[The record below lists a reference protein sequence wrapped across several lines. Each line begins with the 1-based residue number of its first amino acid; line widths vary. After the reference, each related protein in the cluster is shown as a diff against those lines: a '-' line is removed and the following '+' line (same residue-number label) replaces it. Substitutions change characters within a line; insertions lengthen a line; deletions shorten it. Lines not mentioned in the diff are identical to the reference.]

1 MMSTACKSIIITVPH
16 SGSSTQ
22 PDDPGALSAALEV
35 NNAISAFTGT
45 AKCMIPQMFVSRTP
59 RSAVVDLNRSFSR
72 NQDFR
77 PSVRKE
83 LSRGTASI
91 LLDIHSYP
99 PSASSLDFYT
109 LTQENPAHAF
119 AADLCKF
126 VMINSDIQC
135 RAFIGQDNDIIA
147 EASSVGEIPGILVEF
162 NEATEKTR
170 EIATLIALWLS
181 RTL

>member
-1 MMSTACKSIIITVPH
+1 MPH

-22 PDDPGALSAALEV
+22 PDDPGALSAAFEV

-109 LTQENPAHAF
+109 LTQENPAHAY
-119 AADLCKF
+119 AADLCNF
-126 VMINSDIQC
+126 VMMMNSDSNIQC
-135 RAFIGQDNDIIA
+135 RAFMGQDNDIIA
-147 EASSVGEIPGILVEF
+147 EASSVGKIPGILVEF
-162 NEATEKTR
+162 NEATEKTP